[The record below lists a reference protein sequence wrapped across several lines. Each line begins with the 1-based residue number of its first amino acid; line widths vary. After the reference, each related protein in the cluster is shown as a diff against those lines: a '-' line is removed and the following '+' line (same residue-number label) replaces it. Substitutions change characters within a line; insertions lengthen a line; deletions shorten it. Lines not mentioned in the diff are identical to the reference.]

1 MKVRIE
7 IDTKTFIR
15 FWLVVIGF
23 LLAGFALWK
32 AKDALILIF
41 IAAFLALALNQPV
54 TSLSKILPGAKKNR
68 VGATAVAYLI
78 IVVVL
83 GLFISFIIP
92 PIAEQT
98 SKFVNNLPSI
108 VEDASKQYS
117 GLQEF
122 ADTHN
127 LQEYIDQSVESIKS
141 YSSEVTKNIGSVIFG
156 SVYAVANGI
165 FTLFMVLMM
174 TFFILVEGPEW
185 FNKIWSLYSDKEKMK
200 KHRRISNRMYKAV
213 SAFVN
218 GQLTVCGISGT
229 CGALVVSILGLTLG
243 VPTGLILPVGVILF
257 LFGLIPMFGA
267 TIAGVLSAIIIG
279 LNIPAAGIVFAIYF
293 IIYQQ
298 IENNIISPM
307 IQAKTNKLSALLVTV
322 SITIGVYAF
331 GLLGALISIPTAAC
345 IKILFE
351 EFFLSGKKEEKP
363 TDNSKSTVKLL
374 KKIKS
379 QSRKS

>member
-1 MKVRIE
+1 L
-7 IDTKTFIR
+7 F
-15 FWLVVIGF
+15 
-23 LLAGFALWK
+23 
-32 AKDALILIF
+32 
-41 IAAFLALALNQPV
+41 
-54 TSLSKILPGAKKNR
+54 
-68 VGATAVAYLI
+68 YLI
-78 IVVVL
+78 
-83 GLFISFIIP
+83 FIIP

-185 FNKIWSLYSDKEKMK
+185 LNKIWSLYSDKEKMK

-218 GQLTVCGISGT
+218 GQLTVCAISGT
-229 CGALVVSILGLTLG
+229 CGALVVFILGLTLG

-307 IQAKTNKLSALLVTV
+307 IQAKTNKLSALLVIV
-322 SITIGVYAF
+322 SITIGIYAF
-331 GLLGALISIPTAAC
+331 GLHICNYSDLVQMQVPPIYVCRISFC
-345 IKILFE
+345 L
-351 EFFLSGKKEEKP
+351 
-363 TDNSKSTVKLL
+363 
-374 KKIKS
+374 
-379 QSRKS
+379 